1 MIEDVQ
7 NDCYWVATWGKGVV
21 QLIPSSN
28 PQSEEVICKL
38 QPVTLEGYEQTP
50 HKTQILGL
58 LKDSRQE
65 VLWVSAMD
73 DLYAYRIVDNA
84 LHPVD
89 TESFLPKGKKD
100 IDRIIEDRAGNVWV
114 PGYSPHTFIL
124 SFDANKIK
132 RYPTSCHVRY
142 YRLSGDGRQND
153 SRRDIIGYGREEPDY
168 PSTILLPNRFLLHRI
183 FPKKQESII
192 S

>member
-7 NDCYWVATWGKGVV
+7 NECYWVATWGKGVV

-38 QPVTLEGYEQTP
+38 QPATLEGYEQTP

-58 LKDSRQE
+58 LKDSRQG

-73 DLYAYRIVDNA
+73 NLYAYRIVDNA

-89 TESFLPKGKKD
+89 TESFLPKGKK
-100 IDRIIEDRAGNVWV
+100 ILDRIIEDRAGNVWV

-132 RYPTSCHVRY
+132 RYPTSAMSLITGYPVMADRTIQEEDY
-142 YRLSGDGRQND
+142 YWIWQNRIIHLP
-153 SRRDIIGYGREEPDY
+153 SRFRTDFFCIGFFRR
-168 PSTILLPNRFLLHRI
+168 SRKI
-183 FPKKQESII
+183 
-192 S
+192 